1 MKRLIGTIVKKD
13 GMICL
18 QSANN
23 PRLFYPLEGNSGIAV
38 DFQETFNA
46 PAPSDGPW
54 PATLAGKWGSLHG
67 KPGPNAQAER
77 NCLMAWTDGM
87 SGGEHIFEWARNTQ
101 SLYRRMLRVRVP
113 GNFVTVGRQAAEALD
128 GEEEFPAGTTD
139 GLADIYDEWLTE
151 NFPEAL
157 WPGHRLSADELLHEV
172 FALMEKATED
182 EKPAWQEKANWL
194 DRFLEKWEKVQQAG
208 DFAASN
214 ARGE

>member
-1 MKRLIGTIVKKD
+1 MRAL
-13 GMICL
+13 
-18 QSANN
+18 SALGAEKAAANKA
-23 PRLFYPLEGNSGIAV
+23 RCRELLEPI
-38 DFQETFNA
+38 
-46 PAPSDGPW
+46 
-54 PATLAGKWGSLHG
+54 LA
-67 KPGPNAQAER
+67 
-77 NCLMAWTDGM
+77 
-87 SGGEHIFEWARNTQ
+87 
-101 SLYRRMLRVRVP
+101 
-113 GNFVTVGRQAAEALD
+113 ALD